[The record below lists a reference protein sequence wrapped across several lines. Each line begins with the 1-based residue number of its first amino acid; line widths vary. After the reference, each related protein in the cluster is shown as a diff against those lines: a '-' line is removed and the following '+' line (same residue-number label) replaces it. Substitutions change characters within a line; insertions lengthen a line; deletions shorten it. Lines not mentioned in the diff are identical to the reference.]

1 MHRAG
6 DLNTDD
12 ASATEETREPFG
24 ASHHR
29 WILTVWP
36 LAVLFHL
43 AGNDSWLLSFSDPV
57 GWFQLPL
64 LVSATVLLVT
74 RSTAWSLAVATI
86 HLVVVVV
93 KLPLVGNHEVF
104 LALLHLAVIGAIVTR
119 RGAWVEVIVPVLRWV
134 FFIGYG
140 AIAISKL
147 NHAFLDP
154 AVSCAAVFGDEFAR
168 WFGLVVSDSPLLT
181 STAIWTTLVVEL
193 AIPILLSLRISRR
206 HGLVLGLVFHT
217 ILAIEPFGH
226 VFDFTS
232 VLYVLFFC
240 FLSTDAAHDVTDG
253 IDRLRQRIG
262 TSWILGLVTV
272 MVVGNVATN
281 ELLARG
287 FPTPTW
293 LFDYPLFMVYA
304 GLVLQFLPG
313 MVFAHPSEPLRLR
326 VPHVHIL
333 VVLVAL
339 ANAFAPYA
347 QIRTSGAFNMYSNLA
362 VTGQSSNH
370 LFLEDLPVGR
380 DQQLYRVVSVDA
392 GSELDFYMENRLLIP
407 ENNLRHYA
415 NENPW
420 DTSQVVLSDSPT
432 GAETIAVE
440 GFQADSNLLQ
450 RFLHRLFLSRAV
462 QIDEPEA
469 CLRSWGPAN

>member
-12 ASATEETREPFG
+12 ASATEETPAAFD
-24 ASHHR
+24 ASRNR
-29 WILTVWP
+29 WFLTIWP

-43 AGNDSWLLSFSDPV
+43 AGNDSWLLSFSEPV

-74 RSTAWSLAVATI
+74 RSTAWSLAVATS

-104 LALLHLAVIGAIVTR
+104 LGLVHLAVIGAIVTR
-119 RGAWVEVIVPVLRWV
+119 RGAWLEIIVPVLRWV

-181 STAIWTTLVVEL
+181 SMAIWTTLVVEL
-193 AIPILLSLRISRR
+193 AIPVLLSLRISRR

-217 ILAIEPFGH
+217 VLAFEPFGH

-240 FLSTDAAHDVTDG
+240 FLSSDAARDVTAG
-253 IDRLRQRIG
+253 IEGLRQRMG
-262 TSWILGLVTV
+262 TGWIIGLVV
-272 MVVGNVATN
+272 AMALGNVATN

-304 GLVLQFLPG
+304 GLVLQFVPS
-313 MVFAHPSEPLRLR
+313 MVFAYASEPLRLR
-326 VPHVHIL
+326 VPPVHIL
-333 VVLVAL
+333 VLGVAL

-362 VTGQSSNH
+362 VAEQSSNH
-370 LFLEDLPVGR
+370 LFLEALPFGR
-380 DQQLYRVVSVDA
+380 DQHLYRVVSVDA
-392 GSELDFYMENRLLIP
+392 DSELDFYMEHRLLIP

-420 DTSQVVLSDSPT
+420 DTSQVVLSDSST
-432 GAETIAVE
+432 GAETVALRS
-440 GFQADSNLLQ
+440 FQGDSNLLQ
-450 RFLHRLFLSRAV
+450 RFLHRLLLSRAV